1 MFLQAIG
8 RGASKLIQR
17 VDHCT
22 YEGSHCQ
29 GCGRSHQ
36 EIANTKKLVMS
47 IANFIKSQDYENSE
61 EFVNTI
67 SKSVLKKLQNP
78 A

>member
-1 MFLQAIG
+1 MKFSPCIDQ
-8 RGASKLIQR
+8 
-17 VDHCT
+17 CT
-22 YEGSHCQ
+22 SEGTHCQ

-47 IANFIKSQDYENSE
+47 IVNFIESQQYENST
-61 EFVNTI
+61 EFMDKLT
-67 SKSVLKKLQNP
+67 KSVLKRVQNS